1 MTFHLNRALLPAIL
15 ACGLCALAQPGV
27 AADNPAAAA
36 PPAAA
41 SAAPAAPAAA
51 PADSSAPANAAA
63 PVAPASSAAP
73 TVSGASV
80 SGAPPA
86 GSAAPAAAAPAAAA
100 AAAAP
105 PPVAQAPNASLIG
118 PPPPGQ
124 GQVVF
129 FRSWNILGAAISYIV
144 REDKTELGEVSIGSY
159 FVVPLDPG
167 THTFTVHSEVKDNLT
182 LEVDAGETYYVQGTV
197 GMGLVV
203 GRPHIV
209 PSDEATFDQMAKKLK
224 RSTWTAPAQV
234 AAGSPAPAP

>member
-15 ACGLCALAQPGV
+15 ACGLCALAQPGI
-27 AADNPAAAA
+27 AADDPAAAP

-41 SAAPAAPAAA
+41 SVAPAAPAAA
-51 PADSSAPANAAA
+51 AANAPANGAA

-73 TVSGASV
+73 TVSGASA

-86 GSAAPAAAAPAAAA
+86 GSAAPAGAAPAAAA
-100 AAAAP
+100 AQ

-144 REDKTELGEVSIGSY
+144 REDKTELGEVTIGSY

-182 LEVDAGETYYVQGTV
+182 LEVDAGETYYVQGSV

-209 PSDEATFDQMAKKLK
+209 PSDEATFDQMGKKLK